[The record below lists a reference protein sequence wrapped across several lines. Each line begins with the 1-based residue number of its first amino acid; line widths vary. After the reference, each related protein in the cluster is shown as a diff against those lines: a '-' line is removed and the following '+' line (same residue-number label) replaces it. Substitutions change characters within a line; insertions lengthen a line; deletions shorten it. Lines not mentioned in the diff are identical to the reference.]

1 MRQEPNSNAPVANTV
16 SGDLGCCEYC
26 GRSTPFTAAILCGL
40 PLGMICTCA
49 IELRANERHARA
61 LLHSSPVRRVE
72 GH

>member
-1 MRQEPNSNAPVANTV
+1 MRQEPNNNTTVANTA
-16 SGDLGCCEYC
+16 SGDLGHCEYC

-49 IELRANERHARA
+49 LEQRAVERVMRALRAGA
-61 LLHSSPVRRVE
+61 PIRVE